1 MLSQVD
7 VISDQGTVL
16 NLPVGD
22 ESNGLYIKDI
32 DGLDPVA
39 ASLSSSP
46 FGQLAGE
53 VEQGARREKR
63 NIVLTVGL
71 EPDYITQTVSQIR
84 RNLYRYFMS
93 GSKVTLR
100 FISDDLE
107 TVMIRATVEDMDS
120 ALFTQDPEAQIS
132 LIAYKP
138 DFLSLVETSL
148 PGGTTAAALDT
159 NLVYP
164 GSVPAGFL
172 FTLNVNRSITGFVI
186 TQTMPNN
193 DQKTLEFQYPMVNG
207 DILQLSTVEGNK
219 FATLTRSG
227 SVKSAISGPSPQ
239 ADWIQLA
246 PGTNKIRVAVS
257 GAAIPY
263 TIKYTSRYG
272 GL

>member
-22 ESNGLYIKDI
+22 ESNGLYILDI
-32 DGLDPVA
+32 EGLDPVA

-53 VEQGARREKR
+53 FEQGARREKR

-71 EPDYITQTVSQIR
+71 EPDYISRTVSQIR
-84 RNLYRYFMS
+84 RELYQYFMS

-107 TVMIRATVEDMDS
+107 TVTIRATVEDMDS
-120 ALFTQDPEAQIS
+120 ALFTQEPEAKIS
-132 LIAYKP
+132 LIAYNP
-138 DFLSLVETSL
+138 DFISLVETTLS
-148 PGGTTAAALDT
+148 GSTTSSAVSTDLI
-159 NLVYP
+159 YP
-164 GSVPAGFL
+164 GSTPVGVL
-172 FTLNVNRSITGFVI
+172 FTLNVNRSISGFVI
-186 TQTMPNN
+186 TQTLPNSE
-193 DQKTLEFQYPMVNG
+193 QRSMEFQYPLVSG
-207 DILQLSTVEGNK
+207 DILRINTVPGNK
-219 FATLTRSG
+219 YATRTRAG
-227 SVKSAISGPSPQ
+227 VIKSAIAGPSPQ
-239 ADWIQLA
+239 ADWMQLL
-246 PGTNKIRVAVS
+246 PGVNKIRVGLA